1 MNRLGRAKV
10 WTKKHQED
18 LVVGGIGVTMLVGAL
33 TVIVLA
39 VRADL
44 RNAERRAAELNAV
57 IDDLNEWYAVER
69 KINKALM
76 ADNVEIAEKA
86 VELAEEL
93 AKKTA
98 A

>member
-69 KINKALM
+69 NRCRSRKS
-76 ADNVEIAEKA
+76 A
-86 VELAEEL
+86 V
-93 AKKTA
+93 
-98 A
+98 